1 MLWLKQNKRLKSKKQ
16 AINRKEEQEPPAG
29 KRNSRFL
36 LNFMDEILKY
46 AIENG
51 IINPAHVLE
60 EIQMKKNEEILK
72 KYKIWQGKNNNWYTY
87 IYTEKNSR
95 KLVKRSSRKGI
106 EDYIIAFEKE
116 KTEKPKTFMDV
127 YEHWIEIQ
135 KEFVTDNTLYKYSTD
150 RTRYFEKKE
159 FTEKEIEKMTEE
171 DIKVFIVRTVKD
183 QKLCK
188 KACKTL
194 FGYIK
199 NTIDSARSQ
208 HLLNYDPMEFLSP
221 KIFYKYCTEIE
232 KPSSHNT
239 ISDHEL
245 KLIINRCKKDFDE
258 QPEYIPSY
266 AVYFAS
272 LTGMRVGEISALKWE
287 DINENYIS
295 INKSE
300 KYNRNTKE
308 YYIGKTKNQMNRWFP
323 MTGEIRKLLMK
334 LKSAEISNG
343 YISEWLFSNENGRV
357 HAPVISSCLK
367 NKCRQEGMEERGIH
381 AFRRTINS
389 KLRCNGVSATVAA
402 SLLGHT
408 EEVNEKYYTFDVS
421 SLEEKNKIVSKVQRI
436 G

>member
-1 MLWLKQNKRLKSKKQ
+1 MNDLDKERQTEGRKAWYAVQTFYC
-16 AINRKEEQEPPAG
+16 KEEHLG
-29 KRNSRFL
+29 KYLEKKGVNYFIPMR
-36 LNFMDEILKY
+36 Y
-46 AIENG
+46 IEHETLDG
-51 IINPAHVLE
+51 
-60 EIQMKKNEEILK
+60 KKH
-72 KYKIWQGKNNNWYTY
+72 
-87 IYTEKNSR
+87 R
-95 KLVKRSSRKGI
+95 KLTPAVHNLLFI
-106 EDYIIAFEKE
+106 E
-116 KTEKPKTFMDV
+116 
-127 YEHWIEIQ
+127 
-135 KEFVTDNTLYKYSTD
+135 
-150 RTRYFEKKE
+150 KE

-272 LTGMRVGEISALKWE
+272 LTGMRVGEISAL
-287 DINENYIS
+287 NENYIS

-367 NKCRQEGMEERGIH
+367 NKCRQEGIEERGIH

-421 SLEEKNKIVSKVQRI
+421 SLEEKNKIVTKVQRI